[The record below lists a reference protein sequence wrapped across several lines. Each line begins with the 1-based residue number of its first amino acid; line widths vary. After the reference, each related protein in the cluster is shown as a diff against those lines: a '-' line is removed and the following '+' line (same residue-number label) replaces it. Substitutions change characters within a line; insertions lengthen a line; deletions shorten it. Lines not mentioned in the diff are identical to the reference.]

1 MCLCDCKCVLYSPEK
16 TGSQRIS
23 AFAEKKHD
31 LSNLCDRTEQQSK
44 QETSLLLNG
53 DDDVCDCSFLIGNM
67 VPPEF

>member
-1 MCLCDCKCVLYSPEK
+1 MIVNVYYTVRKRQEVN
-16 TGSQRIS
+16 
-23 AFAEKKHD
+23 AFQHLQKKKHD

-67 VPPEF
+67 VHPEF